1 VAGTQ
6 LKTCAVC
13 KETKPITEYRSRGGK
28 MRHLTKSLC
37 NHCLYLAHRDW
48 TAQNPDRVQ
57 EYRTRDP
64 WTLAKRC
71 ARRGISPEE
80 LVTAYEAQGKCCAI
94 CESAISLTDSAIDH
108 NHETGEFRGVL
119 CKTCN
124 RALGLFKDSP
134 KILDRAVNYLKT
146 KGHYGDGTESPTE
159 VAS

>member
-1 VAGTQ
+1 MAGTQ
-6 LKTCAVC
+6 LKTCTVC

-28 MRHLTKSLC
+28 MRHLTKSPC

-48 TAQNPDRVQ
+48 TTRNPDRVQ

-71 ARRGISPEE
+71 ARRGISPED

-94 CESAISLTDSAIDH
+94 CESAISLLDSAIDH

-124 RALGLFKDSP
+124 RALGLFKDNP
-134 KILDRAVNYLKT
+134 KVLDRAASYLKT
-146 KGHYGDGTESPTE
+146 KGHYGDGTESPAE